1 MPSDKKQKRIFHI
14 AKELNISHLEIMK
27 FLKSKDIEAKT
38 HMAPV
43 SGETYELILNEFSN
57 EKRSID
63 RLRKEKARQEAVV
76 SNIAKK
82 DISLKKAPE
91 VEDKKILKSNNEV
104 KLTITKKADPSEKAS
119 LKVTKEPKV
128 QSKKVVKEDIDIK
141 KVLDDKAP
149 LSDSQSVETVPKKP
163 RKFKKID
170 LSTIADKISE
180 GKSKGKAKDKI
191 SITQSVNKFSK
202 KTNKKKSK
210 KKESVEQLE
219 QLESSDSKI
228 IKLPEFTMVDEL
240 ARSMDVAVQD
250 VIKVCMDLG
259 LMVTINQRLDFDTM
273 LMVADEFDYTI
284 ESIEDKEVE
293 VAGDLLEEEDSGS
306 LCPRPPVVT
315 VMGHVDHGKTSLLDY
330 VRKENVVAGESGGI
344 TQHIGAYEVLLDN
357 DKKITFLDT
366 PGHAAFTA
374 MRARGAQVTDIAI
387 IIIAADDDVKPQTIE
402 AIDHAKAASVPMI
415 FAINKSDLPAAD
427 IDRVKKSLSEINIL
441 VEDWGGKYQCQAISA
456 KSGDGI
462 DDLLE
467 KVLLEADLLDLK
479 ASKDTLAKGVIV
491 ESKLDKGLGPIAT
504 ILVNKGTLKKGDMF
518 ICGTQY
524 NKVRGLLNERNKPV
538 EKAYPSDPV
547 QVLGFT
553 EVPNAGESFIIMDN
567 EKEAKRIAG
576 ERSRLKREAEQ
587 RRYRKVTLD
596 QIGQQISQGQIQELN
611 IIIKGDVDGSIEA
624 VSDALMS
631 LSNKE
636 VSVKIIHRSVGMI
649 TENDIVLANTSGAI
663 IIAFNVAASNEAKM
677 LSNEHKVEIR
687 NYSIIYEAVNDIK
700 LALEGLLQPDTV
712 ESALGVAEVRDTF
725 KVPKLGVIAG
735 CMIKEGKVMRN
746 SLLRLVRDGE
756 VVHEGKITSLKR
768 FKDDVNEVLEGFECG
783 IGIEGV
789 KEYQNEDLI
798 KVYELKEEK
807 RKLEY

>member
-1 MPSDKKQKRIFHI
+1 
-14 AKELNISHLEIMK
+14 
-27 FLKSKDIEAKT
+27 
-38 HMAPV
+38 
-43 SGETYELILNEFSN
+43 LILNEFSN

-82 DISLKKAPE
+82 DISLKKVPE

-104 KLTITKKADPSEKAS
+104 KLTITKKADPAEKAT
-119 LKVTKEPKV
+119 LKAAEETKG
-128 QSKKVVKEDIDIK
+128 QSEKVVKEGAGIK
-141 KVLDDKAP
+141 KVVDSKATS
-149 LSDSQSVETVPKKP
+149 SDSQSVETVPKKP

-180 GKSKGKAKDKI
+180 GKSKGRAKDKI

-210 KKESVEQLE
+210 KKESVDQLE
-219 QLESSDSKI
+219 QLESSDSRI

-273 LMVADEFDYTI
+273 LMVADEFDYAI
-284 ESIEDKEVE
+284 ESIEDKEME

-427 IDRVKKSLSEINIL
+427 IDRIKKSLSEINIL
-441 VEDWGGKYQCQAISA
+441 VEDWGGKYQCQAIS
-456 KSGDGI
+456 
-462 DDLLE
+462 
-467 KVLLEADLLDLK
+467 
-479 ASKDTLAKGVIV
+479 
-491 ESKLDKGLGPIAT
+491 
-504 ILVNKGTLKKGDMF
+504 
-518 ICGTQY
+518 
-524 NKVRGLLNERNKPV
+524 
-538 EKAYPSDPV
+538 
-547 QVLGFT
+547 
-553 EVPNAGESFIIMDN
+553 
-567 EKEAKRIAG
+567 
-576 ERSRLKREAEQ
+576 
-587 RRYRKVTLD
+587 
-596 QIGQQISQGQIQELN
+596 
-611 IIIKGDVDGSIEA
+611 
-624 VSDALMS
+624 
-631 LSNKE
+631 
-636 VSVKIIHRSVGMI
+636 
-649 TENDIVLANTSGAI
+649 
-663 IIAFNVAASNEAKM
+663 
-677 LSNEHKVEIR
+677 
-687 NYSIIYEAVNDIK
+687 
-700 LALEGLLQPDTV
+700 
-712 ESALGVAEVRDTF
+712 
-725 KVPKLGVIAG
+725 
-735 CMIKEGKVMRN
+735 
-746 SLLRLVRDGE
+746 
-756 VVHEGKITSLKR
+756 
-768 FKDDVNEVLEGFECG
+768 
-783 IGIEGV
+783 
-789 KEYQNEDLI
+789 
-798 KVYELKEEK
+798 
-807 RKLEY
+807 

>member
-1 MPSDKKQKRIFHI
+1 MD
-14 AKELNISHLEIMK
+14 A
-27 FLKSKDIEAKT
+27 
-38 HMAPV
+38 V
-43 SGETYELILNEFSN
+43 SGETYDLILSEFSK
-57 EKRSID
+57 EKKSVD
-63 RLRKEKARQEAVV
+63 RLRKEKARQAVV

-82 DISLKKAPE
+82 EPIKQK
-91 VEDKKILKSNNEV
+91 EDLTDSVKKILKNENAEV
-104 KLTITKKADPSEKAS
+104 KLTITKKADSIDEK
-119 LKVTKEPKV
+119 TKLTPKAKPKV
-128 QSKKVVKEDIDIK
+128 E
-141 KVLDDKAP
+141 KAP
-149 LSDSQSVETVPKKP
+149 LKEDSKKISDITGSEKPKQ

-180 GKSKGKAKDKI
+180 GKSKSKKEKI

-202 KTNKKKSK
+202 KASK
-210 KKESVEQLE
+210 KKIKKKDSVESE
-219 QLESSDSKI
+219 ISTSTESRT

-240 ARSMDVAVQD
+240 ARSMDVAVQE

-273 LMVADEFDYTI
+273 LMVADEFDYSI
-284 ESIEDKEVE
+284 ESIEEQDIEIE
-293 VAGDLLEEEDSGS
+293 SSLSDDEENDSMS
-306 LCPRPPVVT
+306 PRPPVVT

-357 DKKITFLDT
+357 NQKITFLDT

-415 FAINKSDLPAAD
+415 FAINKTDLPASD
-427 IDRVKKSLSEINIL
+427 VDKIKKSLSKINIL
-441 VEDWGGKYQCQAISA
+441 VEDWGGKYQCQNISA
-456 KSGDGI
+456 KTGEGI
-462 DDLLE
+462 DELLE
-467 KVLLEADLLDLK
+467 KVILEADLLDLK

-491 ESKLDKGLGPIAT
+491 ESKLDKGLGAIAT

-538 EKAYPSDPV
+538 KEAYPSDPV

-553 EVPNAGESFIIMDN
+553 EVPNAGESFVIMDN
-567 EKEAKRIAG
+567 EKEAKRISA

-596 QIGQQISQGQIQELN
+596 QIGQQISTGQLQELN

-649 TENDIVLANTSGAI
+649 TENDIALANTSGAV
-663 IIAFNVAASNEAKM
+663 IIAFNVSASNEAKS
-677 LSNEHKVEIR
+677 LSNEYKVEIR

-700 LALEGLLQPDTV
+700 LALEGLLEPDTI
-712 ESALGVAEVRDTF
+712 EEALGVAEVRDTF
-725 KVPKLGVIAG
+725 KVPKLGIIAG
-735 CMIKEGKVMRN
+735 CMIKEGKVVRN

-789 KEYQNEDLI
+789 KDYQNEDLI